1 MYSGLT
7 TTPRTMNVYSCPPSF
22 TLRRLPGT
30 RPCAL
35 AKRSSTRQPRL
46 SFSSSSTPSR
56 KSGVLMS
63 IAPS

>member
-22 TLRRLPGT
+22 TPSRLPGT

-46 SFSSSSTPSR
+46 SFSSSSAPSR
-56 KSGVLMS
+56 SSGVLMS